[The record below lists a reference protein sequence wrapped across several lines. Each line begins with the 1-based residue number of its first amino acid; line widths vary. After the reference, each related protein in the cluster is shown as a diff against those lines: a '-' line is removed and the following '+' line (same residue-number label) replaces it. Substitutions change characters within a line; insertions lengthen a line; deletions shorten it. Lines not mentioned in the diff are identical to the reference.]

1 MTGAPPA
8 IDPVQTSGT
17 LPRDCEVA
25 IIGGGIIGL
34 VAALTLVE
42 RGVPV
47 VVLEKGS
54 LAGEQSSRNLGWVRK
69 MGRGLADLPLALESD
84 RLWDAMPQRV
94 GSDVGYRRT
103 GILYSVRNEAQLEPH
118 RAWLDAVGGQH
129 LDSQLVSNA
138 EIADLVPGGEE
149 RWHGGIYT
157 ASDGKAEPQLA
168 ASAITRAAMA
178 RGATIVENC
187 AVRGLSLTGGHVSA
201 VVTER
206 GELPCKAA
214 ILAGGVWSRR
224 FLGNYGVSLPTLPV
238 VASALRTHPIAG
250 PTDIAVGA
258 PDFSFR
264 KDHSGGF
271 TITQRGGFIAPL
283 TLDSVLLA
291 RQYLPVLRKEWKQI
305 RLSIGS
311 HFLDDLSMPRRW
323 KVSQPSPF
331 ETHRTVNPD
340 VSETLNGEALAN
352 LRAAWPVFK
361 DARVAHSWAGMID
374 ITPDSHPVIAP
385 VDAIPGLILASG
397 FSGHGFGTSPAAGQL
412 AADLATGSRP
422 IVDPAPYALSRFRS
436 RG

>member
-8 IDPVQTSGT
+8 IDPVRTSET

-25 IIGGGIIGL
+25 IIGGGIVGL
-34 VAALTLVE
+34 FAALTLAE

-47 VVLEKGS
+47 VVLEKGR

-69 MGRGLADLPLALESD
+69 MGRGLADLPLAMESD

-94 GSDVGYRRT
+94 GTDVGYRRT
-103 GILYSVRNEAQLEPH
+103 GILYSVRNEAQLAPH
-118 RAWLDAVGGQH
+118 KAWLDAVGGKH
-129 LDSQLVSNA
+129 LDSRLVSNA
-138 EIADLVPGGEE
+138 EIASLVPGGQES
-149 RWHGGIYT
+149 WHGGIYT
-157 ASDGKAEPQLA
+157 PSDGKAEPQLA
-168 ASAITRAAMA
+168 ASAIARAAMA
-178 RGATIVENC
+178 KGATIIENC
-187 AVRGLSLTGGHVSA
+187 AVRGLSLAAGRVSA

-206 GELPCKAA
+206 GELPCNAV

-224 FLGNYGVSLPTLPV
+224 FLGNYGVALPTLPV
-238 VASALRTHPIAG
+238 IASVLRTQPMAG

-271 TITQRGGFIAPL
+271 TITQRSGFIAPL
-283 TLDSVLLA
+283 TLDSALLA
-291 RQYLPVLRKEWKQI
+291 RQYLPMLRKEWKQI
-305 RLSIGS
+305 RLSLGR

-323 KVSQPSPF
+323 KVSRPSPF
-331 ETHRTVNPD
+331 EAHRTVNPA

-361 DARVAHSWAGMID
+361 DARIVNSWAGMID

-385 VDAIPGLILASG
+385 IDAIPGLIVATG

-412 AADLATGSRP
+412 AADLALGSRP
-422 IVDPAPYALSRFRS
+422 IIDPAPYTLMRF
-436 RG
+436 

>member
-1 MTGAPPA
+1 MTGAPPP
-8 IDPVQTSGT
+8 IDPVRTSET

-25 IIGGGIIGL
+25 IIGGGIVGL
-34 VAALTLVE
+34 LAALTLAE

-47 VVLEKGS
+47 VVLEKGH

-69 MGRGLADLPLALESD
+69 MGRGLADLPLAMESD

-103 GILYSVRNEAQLEPH
+103 GILYAVRNEAQLAPH
-118 RAWLDAVGGQH
+118 EAWLDAVGGQH
-129 LDSQLVSNA
+129 LDSRLVSNA
-138 EIADLVPGGEE
+138 EIANLVPGGQEN
-149 RWHGGIYT
+149 WHGGIYT
-157 ASDGKAEPQLA
+157 PSDGKAEPQLA
-168 ASAITRAAMA
+168 ASAIARAAMA
-178 RGATIVENC
+178 KGATIIENC
-187 AVRGLSLTGGHVSA
+187 AVRGLSLAAGRVSA

-206 GELPCKAA
+206 GELTCKAV

-224 FLGNYGVSLPTLPV
+224 FLGNYGVALPTLPV
-238 VASALRTHPIAG
+238 IASVLRTQPMAG

-291 RQYLPVLRKEWKQI
+291 RQFLPVLRQEWKQI
-305 RLSIGS
+305 RLSLGR
-311 HFLDDLSMPRRW
+311 HFLDDLSMPRHW
-323 KVSQPSPF
+323 KVDRASPF
-331 ETHRTVNPD
+331 EAHRTVNPA
-340 VSETLNGEALAN
+340 VSETLNGEAMAN

-361 DARVAHSWAGMID
+361 DAQIAHSWAGMID

-385 VDAIPGLILASG
+385 IDAIPGLILASG

-412 AADLATGSRP
+412 AADLALGSRP
-422 IVDPAPYALSRFRS
+422 IIDPAPYTLLRF
-436 RG
+436 